1 MQPDLLR
8 RREAIVLL
16 ATIAVAWGTSW
27 PVIKAILQDLPP
39 LWAVGLRSTIG
50 TTILFAISAFRRNVV
65 LPKRGDISVVLNIA
79 LLHMVAFTGLISIGL
94 QFVPAGR
101 SVVLGYTTPLWVTV
115 GARVFLG
122 ETLTP
127 SRTMGLIV
135 GVAGLLFLFDP
146 STFDWSNRNAV
157 IGNALVLAAAF
168 CWAVSILHVRAHKW
182 VSTPFELVPW
192 QALLAT
198 CALML
203 LALTF
208 EGVPQIEWNARLVV
222 LLLYGGAVGI
232 ALPYWAMQTVNRS
245 LPAVTTALGL
255 LAVPIVGVACSSI
268 ALGEPLNFALLAATV
283 LIVGGIA
290 LGLSDP
296 IVRLYRP

>member
-16 ATIAVAWGTSW
+16 AIIAVAWGTSW